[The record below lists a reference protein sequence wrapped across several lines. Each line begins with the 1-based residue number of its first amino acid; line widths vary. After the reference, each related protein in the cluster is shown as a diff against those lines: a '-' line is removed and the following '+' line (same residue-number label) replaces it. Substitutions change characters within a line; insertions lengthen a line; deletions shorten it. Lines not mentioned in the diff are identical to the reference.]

1 MRPILA
7 APWLGKGEGL
17 EPVGLL
23 VVLLPLPASP
33 LKEPVPDALA
43 PVVVGAMTMLVLSEV
58 TVAVED
64 PMEILEMP
72 MSIIVEEAPADSVVG
87 ISMEMSRADVAA
99 LNWETREAG
108 RRMPSTS
115 VVMLTAGVGIRSFVL
130 PNSSDP
136 ISAVTAMMEAARART
151 EVAEKVF
158 MLY

>member
-1 MRPILA
+1 
-7 APWLGKGEGL
+7 
-17 EPVGLL
+17 
-23 VVLLPLPASP
+23 
-33 LKEPVPDALA
+33 
-43 PVVVGAMTMLVLSEV
+43 MLVLSEV

-72 MSIIVEEAPADSVVG
+72 MSIIVEEAPADRVVG